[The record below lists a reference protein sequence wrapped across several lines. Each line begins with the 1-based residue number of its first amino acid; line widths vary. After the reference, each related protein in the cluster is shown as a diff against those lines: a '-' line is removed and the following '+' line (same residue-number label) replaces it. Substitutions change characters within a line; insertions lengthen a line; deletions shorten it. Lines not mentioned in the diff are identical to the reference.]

1 MYPPINPLGSLSRLM
16 NNGIGKGKTREDHR
30 GVADQL
36 YGAYARAQDA
46 KALSSIV
53 GVEALSESDKQYLGF
68 GNEFEGKFIKQG
80 AYESRDIEKTLS
92 IGWDLLSALP
102 ETELTRIKEE
112 YIKKYY
118 KVGK

>member
-1 MYPPINPLGSLSRLM
+1 MK
-16 NNGIGKGKTREDHR
+16 NGMGKGKRRDDHR

-53 GVEALSESDKQYLGF
+53 GAEALSESDKQYLGF
-68 GNEFEGKFIKQG
+68 GNEFENRFIKQG
-80 AYESRDIEKTLS
+80 HYEARDIETTLS

-102 ETELTRIKEE
+102 DTELTRIKEE

-118 KVGK
+118 KGTK